1 MCMGYCKY
9 CDGVIGAT
17 QVRGTLAKWIREA
30 GIHTWVWVLAVPLT
44 GLGTSGKSLYAFG
57 HQFFHLMAE
66 KVSSLWSTGHGG
78 RADVGWKWLSNQRC
92 LRWHSDWKTGP
103 NCQLPKRRGQ
113 CGAG

>member
-44 GLGTSGKSLYAFG
+44 GLGTSGKSPKLCSC
-57 HQFFHLMAE
+57 
-66 KVSSLWSTGHGG
+66 VSCSVKDG
-78 RADVGWKWLSNQRC
+78 
-92 LRWHSDWKTGP
+92 
-103 NCQLPKRRGQ
+103 
-113 CGAG
+113 